1 MSYNSLFWPY
11 ILAIISDETFK
22 SPAGAG
28 LYLKFN
34 MAKQYIQAK
43 YPLIVQNSEP
53 ISEEEKPKEKE
64 EEKPKKN
71 RQAVRK
77 LVEEL
82 REARFST
89 SSSDDY

>member
-1 MSYNSLFWPY
+1 MYVKFSTAKRY
-11 ILAIISDETFK
+11 IES
-22 SPAGAG
+22 
-28 LYLKFN
+28 N
-34 MAKQYIQAK
+34 
-43 YPLIVQNSEP
+43 YPVIVQNSEP
-53 ISEEEKPKEKE
+53 IVDDDKPVEEKS
-64 EEKPKKN
+64 KPKN

>member
-1 MSYNSLFWPY
+1 M
-11 ILAIISDETFK
+11 
-22 SPAGAG
+22 PAGAG
-28 LYLKFN
+28 MYVKFAT
-34 MAKQYIQAK
+34 AKRYIESK
-43 YPLIVQNSEP
+43 YPVIVQNSEP
-53 ISEEEKPKEKE
+53 VADNADKLVEEKPK
-64 EEKPKKN
+64 PKN

>member
-1 MSYNSLFWPY
+1 M
-11 ILAIISDETFK
+11 
-22 SPAGAG
+22 PAGAG
-28 LYLKFN
+28 MYVKFAT
-34 MAKQYIQAK
+34 AKRYVESK
-43 YPLIVQNSEP
+43 YPIIVQNSEP
-53 ISEEEKPKEKE
+53 VDDDDTATATKPVEEKPK
-64 EEKPKKN
+64 PKN

>member
-1 MSYNSLFWPY
+1 MFF
-11 ILAIISDETFK
+11 SDETLK

-28 LYLKFN
+28 MYLKFN

-43 YPLIVQNSEP
+43 FPLIVQNSELL
-53 ISEEEKPKEKE
+53 SEEEEEKQKEKE